1 MKTLQSIKV
10 AFRLFFIYILAGSS
24 MLKAQSEIKVEIPK
38 AVSLFQIEVGFEHAL
53 KENLSLVHQLSIPS
67 IAKLNTQVGKPFSI
81 RYMNELRAYYP
92 NAFKKPFI
100 SFSQRLSQYP
110 SFTDYE
116 LGVLLGA
123 KFHSKNEPYCLEVK
137 SGYSKSLNNQFED
150 SNFTNFTRNTS
161 SHNFIFNIMLGY
173 KL

>member
-1 MKTLQSIKV
+1 MKKLQSIKV

-67 IAKLNTQVGKPFSI
+67 IANLNSSVGKPFSI

-92 NAFKKPFI
+92 NAFHNPFI
-100 SFSQRLSQYP
+100 SFSQRFSQYP
-110 SFTDYE
+110 NFTDYE

-123 KFHSKNEPYCLEVK
+123 KFNSKKEPYCLEVK
-137 SGYSKSLNNQFED
+137 SGYSKSLNNQFGV
-150 SNFTNFTRNTS
+150 SNFARERR
-161 SHNFIFNIMLGY
+161 SHNFIFNIMLGI

>member
-150 SNFTNFTRNTS
+150 SNFTRNTS
-161 SHNFIFNIMLGY
+161 SHNFIFSFFQFI
-173 KL
+173 

>member
-1 MKTLQSIKV
+1 MKKLQSIKV

-67 IAKLNTQVGKPFSI
+67 FAKLNTQAGKPFSI

-92 NAFKKPFI
+92 NAFHKPFI

-110 SFTDYE
+110 NFTDYE
-116 LGVLLGA
+116 LGILLGA
-123 KFHSKNEPYCLEVK
+123 KLHSKKEPYCLEMK
-137 SGYSKSLNNQFED
+137 LGYSKSLNNQFGD
-150 SNFTNFTRNTS
+150 SNFDRDRRSN
-161 SHNFIFNIMLGY
+161 NFIFNIMLGI

>member
-53 KENLSLVHQLSIPS
+53 KENLSLVHQFSIPS

-150 SNFTNFTRNTS
+150 SNFTNFMRNTS